1 MAGVWAAGDAA
12 FCGKRESM
20 RYAAVRV
27 GAFADAQPVGIRG
40 KFTRGV
46 QHFTQPDGYGA
57 ARLRRR
63 LVLRSAAMEKVTLIW
78 KEIR

>member
-1 MAGVWAAGDAA
+1 MVTAGVWTAGCTA
-12 FCGKRESM
+12 FGGKRESM

-27 GAFADAQPVGIRG
+27 GAFADKQPVGIRG

-63 LVLRSAAMEKVTLIW
+63 LVLRWSSL
-78 KEIR
+78 